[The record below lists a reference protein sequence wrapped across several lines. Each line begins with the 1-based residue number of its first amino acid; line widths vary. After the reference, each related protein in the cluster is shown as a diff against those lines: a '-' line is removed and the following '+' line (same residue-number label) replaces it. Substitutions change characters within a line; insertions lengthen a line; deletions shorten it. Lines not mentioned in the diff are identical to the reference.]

1 MERAGFE
8 RVHSVARHG
17 AAFFRALK
25 ARTQC
30 GNKRSR
36 GGRGKGVAR
45 RYHTFAEQ
53 SHAKPLDLSR
63 SRNESNPSN
72 SFSLLSNSFR
82 SNDVVNVMRDDGSRF
97 DRHRVCVTLSFILFF
112 PFDEAVLLDVY
123 SIQQIREL
131 PIISYL
137 QSVLKKKRKLGF

>member
-1 MERAGFE
+1 MTLRNPFTTPICGTVNPGSSLLERAGFE

-53 SHAKPLDLSR
+53 SHAKPSLWISPARETNRIRPTR
-63 SRNESNPSN
+63 S
-72 SFSLLSNSFR
+72 LYFR
-82 SNDVVNVMRDDGSRF
+82 TRF
-97 DRHRVCVTLSFILFF
+97 DRTMSSTLYETMGRVSIVTRRPSLRNVELFLSF
-112 PFDEAVLLDVY
+112 
-123 SIQQIREL
+123 R
-131 PIISYL
+131 
-137 QSVLKKKRKLGF
+137 